1 MAKPRVKIKFDER
14 GLKKA
19 VQKAAEKTARGM
31 ASDLTR
37 ALNGLTPTY
46 QGRPLDEVKQAVQST
61 WKRHSGGGSITDPEL
76 TEFAEKIASGGRVEV
91 RAK

>member
-1 MAKPRVKIKFDER
+1 MARNAKIKIDRR

-19 VQKAAEKTARGM
+19 VEKAAEKAGRSI

-37 ALNGLTPTY
+37 ALNGLTATY
-46 QGRPLDEVKQAVQST
+46 QGRPLEEVKQAVQST
-61 WKRHSGGGSITDPEL
+61 WAKHSAGGSITDPEL
-76 TEFAEKIASGGRVEV
+76 TQFAEEIAAGGRVEV

>member
-1 MAKPRVKIKFDER
+1 MAKPRVKIKFDDR
-14 GLKKA
+14 ALKKA
-19 VQKAAEKTARGM
+19 VKQAAEKTARSM

-37 ALNGLTPTY
+37 ALNALTAQY
-46 QGRPLDEVKQAVQST
+46 EGRPVDEVKTAVQST